1 MRKHVRAR
9 IDQCI
14 TQESSGSSDK
24 KILNQFCYVA
34 DYQSDEFKYLKE
46 KIERKYG
53 FVFMKNYKRSDLLDQ
68 WQNIKDTTLVKKI
81 SQPIVKNKQPKIISE
96 AAYAK
101 SYKDELTPQQALER
115 FYKLKEIEKERRL
128 LEEVRNIDLLW

>member
-1 MRKHVRAR
+1 MRKNVRVR
-9 IDQCI
+9 IDQCV
-14 TQESSGSSDK
+14 TQESSVSSDK
-24 KILNQFCYVA
+24 KMLNQFCCVA
-34 DYQSDEFKYLKE
+34 NYQSDEFKYLKE

-128 LEEVRNIDLLW
+128 LEEVRNIDLL

>member
-1 MRKHVRAR
+1 MRKHVRVR
-9 IDQCI
+9 IDQCV
-14 TQESSGSSDK
+14 TQESSVSSDK
-24 KILNQFCYVA
+24 KMLNQFCCVA
-34 DYQSDEFKYLKE
+34 NYQSDEFKYLKE

-96 AAYAK
+96 AAYTK

-128 LEEVRNIDLLW
+128 LEEVRNIDLL

>member
-1 MRKHVRAR
+1 MRKHVRVR
-9 IDQCI
+9 IDQCV
-14 TQESSGSSDK
+14 TQESSVSSDK
-24 KILNQFCYVA
+24 KMLNQFCCVA
-34 DYQSDEFKYLKE
+34 NYQSDEFTYLKE

-128 LEEVRNIDLLW
+128 LEEVRNIDLL